1 MCQAIKQS
9 GRCMCLRL
17 KLEQSNCFPLRF
29 VVQRRLAS
37 GFGNIQTQNASN
49 FFTAD
54 SLNIAG
60 NTLVH
65 LEESRINNLFLR
77 ISKCEQIAL
86 CLVLLNHVTSINFH
100 DLTKTE
106 CV

>member
-1 MCQAIKQS
+1 MRLHFQQHPLLCSSNIFDALSMCVRS
-9 GRCMCLRL
+9 
-17 KLEQSNCFPLRF
+17 F
-29 VVQRRLAS
+29 VFGALAT
-37 GFGNIQTQNASN
+37 FKRKMRQT
-49 FFTAD
+49 FFTAY
-54 SLNIAG
+54 SLGTACG